1 MRFTRR
7 NRALRKTGWAAP
19 GDRPRPRGDGSSI
32 HRETRGDAARA
43 SRCFTL
49 LTSTCGVADHS
60 TGSEQVNGTGLRVRG
75 LLVLM
80 TVLGT
85 ACALLMQGCEKSLP
99 PGTRAE
105 RIVIEKAARRLTI
118 YREGVAL
125 KSYRVA
131 LGSEPVGPKRTEGD
145 HRTPEGR
152 YTIDWRNRDS
162 QFHRA
167 LHVSY
172 PSQEDSA
179 RARARGEAP
188 GGNIMIH
195 GLPEDKEWLGSFHRR
210 IDWTDGCI
218 AVTNPE
224 IEELWAVVPDGTPV
238 EIRP

>member
-118 YREGVAL
+118 YRAIKTMLAVSSSSQA
-125 KSYRVA
+125 SPT
-131 LGSEPVGPKRTEGD
+131 GSRM
-145 HRTPEGR
+145 
-152 YTIDWRNRDS
+152 
-162 QFHRA
+162 
-167 LHVSY
+167 
-172 PSQEDSA
+172 
-179 RARARGEAP
+179 ARGERVPVAAAAS
-188 GGNIMIH
+188 NAA
-195 GLPEDKEWLGSFHRR
+195 S
-210 IDWTDGCI
+210 
-218 AVTNPE
+218 AVTAYEGREAMMPASGNARRGHGVKRPE
-224 IEELWAVVPDGTPV
+224 ATS
-238 EIRP
+238 